1 MRLADWNSPCEQTLV
16 VTTQDSVS
24 MLETIG
30 GNAPSSVS
38 QMTTASGARLA
49 GAVVLSD
56 VDRALLRRWAQSR
69 TSPARLVLRSRVV
82 LLAADGSS
90 TTGIARRLG
99 TTIKTVVLWR
109 RRFVAGGV
117 GALEKDASGR
127 GRKRAISLEL
137 LERVRSGLQAGR
149 GVREVARS
157 VGISPASVVRQR
169 DRGR

>member
-1 MRLADWNSPCEQTLV
+1 
-16 VTTQDSVS
+16 
-24 MLETIG
+24 
-30 GNAPSSVS
+30 
-38 QMTTASGARLA
+38 
-49 GAVVLSD
+49 
-56 VDRALLRRWAQSR
+56 
-69 TSPARLVLRSRVV
+69 V

-157 VGISPASVVRQR
+157 VGISPASVVRLR